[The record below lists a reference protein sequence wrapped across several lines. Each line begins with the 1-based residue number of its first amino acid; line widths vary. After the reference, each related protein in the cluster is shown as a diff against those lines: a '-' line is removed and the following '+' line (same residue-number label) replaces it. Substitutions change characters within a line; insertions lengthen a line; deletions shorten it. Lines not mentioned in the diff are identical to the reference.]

1 MTSILFV
8 CIHNSARSQI
18 AEAFLNSMK
27 IEGVTA
33 ESAGI
38 EKGSVNP
45 LVVEIMKEIGIDI
58 SGSRS
63 KSVNEMI
70 DAGKTYDYVI
80 TVCDQASGERCPVFP
95 GQVYKR
101 LHWSFDDPSK
111 VEGTY
116 DVKLKMIRTIRDE
129 IKAKV
134 EEFSLEYLV

>member
-1 MTSILFV
+1 
-8 CIHNSARSQI
+8 
-18 AEAFLNSMK
+18 MK